1 MFCHGFSLHINY
13 NHDKYYGM
21 EKIISIYFIWTLKMY
36 ELAKPGPK
44 TPRKH
49 TNQTGQMWKHKKAG
63 VD

>member
-1 MFCHGFSLHINY
+1 M
-13 NHDKYYGM
+13 K
-21 EKIISIYFIWTLKMY
+21 KIISIYFIWTLKKY

-49 TNQTGQMWKHKKAG
+49 TNQTGQMWKHKKAR